1 MVLASKIIFHI
12 PSMGLRSLLT
22 WCVLVSDMGEETRAQ
37 EIQVLVFLNLGNG
50 PSSNFGKIRT
60 NLIIFNIRFLQLD
73 VLDLNIHLG
82 F

>member
-1 MVLASKIIFHI
+1 
-12 PSMGLRSLLT
+12 
-22 WCVLVSDMGEETRAQ
+22 MGEETRAQ

-60 NLIIFNIRFLQLD
+60 ILIIFNIKFPQLD
-73 VLDLNIHLG
+73 FLDLIIHLG